1 MIPRMP
7 PPSILRRVT
16 MCPSSLLLGVSE
28 PIPLVPSMTDRERER
43 ERWNELSLGK
53 GKENYRTLEQSYA
66 EKSSF
71 HGLV

>member
-1 MIPRMP
+1 
-7 PPSILRRVT
+7 
-16 MCPSSLLLGVSE
+16 
-28 PIPLVPSMTDRERER
+28 MTDRERER